1 MKKVLCLT
9 IVLLMMLSLLTACG
23 TAKETESKPAE
34 AEAKV
39 EAEVKEEAAVEPIV
53 WRYSLD
59 NNENSA
65 NYKAAKYFTDLVYER
80 TNGRYRIDIYP
91 NAVLMSAADG
101 IEGTQMG
108 AIEMNMV
115 NVSILCGNVPEY
127 DVFNLPFLIE
137 SNEHA
142 DKVLLGDSQDYWLGL
157 LEQSNLVG
165 ILPFE
170 TGWRCFSN
178 SKHEVKSV
186 DDIAGLRLRVMENP
200 LMIEA
205 WQMMGADPV
214 PMSWGEAFTAMQ
226 QGAIDGQD
234 NPPAITYT
242 NGTYEVN
249 DYFSEINYIYSWIPT
264 VVNMDAWNA
273 LSDEDKEIF
282 KQASDE
288 ASIYQRELIRAETDV
303 ALANMEEK
311 GMEVVPFSEVD
322 AESFRN
328 AIAPMLDKYYD
339 QFAEQIDVINS
350 YK

>member
-1 MKKVLCLT
+1 MKRT
-9 IVLLMMLSLLTACG
+9 LSLFATVLVMMGMLAGCG
-23 TAKETESKPAE
+23 GSNSGGSQTGAE
-34 AEAKV
+34 IPTQTNV
-39 EAEVKEEAAVEPIV
+39 DTVV
-53 WRYSLD
+53 WRYSID

-65 NYKAAKYFTDLVYER
+65 NYKAAKQFADLVNDR

-101 IEGTQMG
+101 IEGAQMG

-127 DVFNLPFLIE
+127 NVFNLPFLID

-142 DKVLLGDSQDYWLGL
+142 DNVLLGENQDYWLGL
-157 LEQSNLVG
+157 MEQSDLVG

-178 SKHEVKSV
+178 NKREVKNV
-186 DDIAGLRLRVMENP
+186 EDIAGLRLRVMENP

-242 NGTYEVN
+242 NNTYEVN

-273 LSDEDKEIF
+273 LSEEDKIIF
-282 KQASDE
+282 RQASDE
-288 ASIYQRELIRAETDV
+288 VSVYQRKLIRAETAV
-303 ALANMEEK
+303 ALENMAAK
-311 GMEVVPFSEVD
+311 GMAVVPFAEVD
-322 AESFRN
+322 GESFRN
-328 AIAPMLDKYYD
+328 KIAPMLDKYYD
-339 QFAEQIDVINS
+339 RFAKQIDMINAS
-350 YK
+350 K